1 MYHLSFKVTLVT
13 ITAMQDKTPWLLLV
27 HHLPSRPT
35 RLRVRVWRQ
44 LQRLGA
50 VAVKNSVY
58 VLPSTDKTREDFTW
72 LQQEIESGGG
82 EAVVFA
88 SSIVAGATDEEII
101 AAFRRERDAA
111 YARLT
116 TALGGLARRIAH
128 RRLPQPS
135 AGEMEDFEMEVG
147 RMQIELNA
155 IGETD
160 VFKAPKRADAEAAL
174 SRCRGLLRTAQ
185 RGKSAAARG
194 PATQVERRDAAK
206 YQGRLWVTRPRP
218 HIDRCASA
226 WLIHRF
232 IDRKP
237 RFAFAADPSE
247 IRGSIPFDMSGA
259 EFGHRGEDCTYETLM
274 KLFGL
279 ERDGALAAIGEIV
292 HDVDLKDRKFGR
304 PEAVGVD
311 AVLRGLAEQVRDDR
325 KLLGEAMAV
334 FDGLYVS
341 LGARPV
347 KGRKRGSRRRK

>member
-1 MYHLSFKVTLVT
+1 MPD
-13 ITAMQDKTPWLLLV
+13 TAAWLLLV
-27 HHLPSRPT
+27 HHLPARPT

-82 EAVVFA
+82 EAVVFE
-88 SSIVAGATDEEII
+88 SSTVAGATDEEII

-111 YARLT
+111 YARLA
-116 TALGGLARRIAH
+116 TALGGLARRITNRQGAAP
-128 RRLPQPS
+128 R
-135 AGEMEDFEMEVG
+135 EMEEFEMEVG

-160 VFKAPKRADAEAAL
+160 IFKAPKRADAEAAL
-174 SRCRGLLRTAQ
+174 SRCRGLLRSTQ
-185 RGKSAAARG
+185 KRGSATTRTGRQA
-194 PATQVERRDAAK
+194 ERRDTAK

-226 WLIHRF
+226 WLISRF
-232 IDRKP
+232 IDRRP
-237 RFAFAADPSE
+237 RFGFAADLGE
-247 IRGSIPFDMSGA
+247 IGGGIPFDMSGA

-279 ERDGALAAIGEIV
+279 ERDGAVAAIGEIV

-304 PEAVGVD
+304 PEGIGVD

-325 KLLGEAMAV
+325 KLLREAMAV
-334 FDGLYVS
+334 FDGLH
-341 LGARPV
+341 ATMAAKPV
-347 KGRKRGSRRRK
+347 RRRSGGPRRRK